1 MLIPR
6 SELVAPPDAER
17 RYRLLEM
24 VRRRGR
30 ERHYSERTIKAYVHW
45 IRRYILHFGRRHPR
59 ELGPVEVRAFLTSLG
74 VEGGVAASTQN
85 QALAAL
91 NFLYVHVL
99 NAPFERLPGVVAARG
114 PKRVPTVLSQREVGQ
129 LLEQLDG
136 VPRLA
141 VLLMYGGGL
150 RVLETVTLRVKDI
163 DFDRREIV
171 VRGSK
176 RAKDRRAPL
185 AVAAV
190 SPLRQYLR
198 ARERQYLRDLR
209 LGVRC
214 TGLTAAL
221 ERKLPRASLSWS
233 WAYVFPAG
241 RTMLTREGV
250 RRRHHI
256 HVTVVQRA
264 VAQAARAAR
273 LTKRVSCHTFRHSFA
288 THLLESGADIRTIQ
302 ELLGHTDVR
311 TTMLY
316 THVLNRAALV

>member
-1 MLIPR
+1 
-6 SELVAPPDAER
+6 
-17 RYRLLEM
+17 

-30 ERHYSERTIKAYVHW
+30 ERHYSERTIKVYAHW

-59 ELGPVEVRAFLTSLG
+59 ELGPQEVRAFLTSLA
-74 VEGGVAASTQN
+74 VEGGVAPSTHN

-91 NFLYVHVL
+91 NFLYAQVL

-114 PKRVPTVLSQREVGQ
+114 PKRVPTVLSQREVGH

-141 VLLMYGGGL
+141 VLLMYGSGL

-171 VRGSK
+171 VRGGK
-176 RAKDRRAPL
+176 GAKDRRAPL
-185 AVAAV
+185 AIAAV

-241 RTMLTREGV
+241 RTMLTREGI
-250 RRRHHI
+250 RQRHHV

-264 VAQAARAAR
+264 VAQAARAC

-302 ELLGHTDVR
+302 KLLGHTDVR
-311 TTMLY
+311 TTMIY
-316 THVLNRAALV
+316 THVLNRGGLAVTSPADRL